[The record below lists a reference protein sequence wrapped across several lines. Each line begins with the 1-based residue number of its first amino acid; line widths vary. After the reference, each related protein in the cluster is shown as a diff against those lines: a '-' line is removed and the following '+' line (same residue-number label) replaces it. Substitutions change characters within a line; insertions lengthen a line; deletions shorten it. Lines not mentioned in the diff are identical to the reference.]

1 MAKGWKMTPA
11 QKKRVSDAHIGQ
23 IPWNKGMKG
32 LDYGFQKGH
41 ITEQKIRDK
50 ISKTLMGRYRG
61 KDNPN
66 WKGGR
71 WKDEMGY
78 IRIPTTPGTD
88 DYIYE
93 HRLVMEKKLGRKLK
107 PEEIVH
113 HKNGI
118 KDDNRPE
125 NLDLFPNKSAH
136 IKYHKLEKEER
147 YAV

>member
-1 MAKGWKMTPA
+1 LRDKLGRFIKGNVHPDNI
-11 QKKRVSDAHIGQ
+11 KK
-23 IPWNKGMKG
+23 
-32 LDYGFQKGH
+32 
-41 ITEQKIRDK
+41 K
-50 ISKTLMGRYRG
+50 ISKTLMGRYQG
-61 KDNPN
+61 KESPT

-78 IRIPTTPGTD
+78 IRIPTKPGTD
-88 DYIYE
+88 EYVYE

-113 HKNGI
+113 HINGI

-125 NLDLFPNKSAH
+125 NLDLFPDKSAH
-136 IKYHKLEKEER
+136 VRYHKLEKEER